1 MAGWKNPRKS
11 QGDHAMNVRTLLP
24 SLWDRNDKHPAGFG
38 SLRKEIDRLFE
49 DFSKG
54 FDLPDFSRTGGL
66 GLVPDMD
73 VHDGEKDVTLSVEL
87 PGVDEK
93 DIDIAVNGQ
102 TITISGEKK
111 SETETKEGEVFRRER
126 SYGSFSRS
134 LAMPFRID
142 GDKVAA
148 KFAKGVLTVT
158 VGKPDEALQPP
169 RKVPIAA
176 E

>member
-1 MAGWKNPRKS
+1 
-11 QGDHAMNVRTLLP
+11 MNVRTLLP
-24 SLWDRNDKHPAGFG
+24 SLWDRNDTHPAGFG

-54 FDLPDFSRTGGL
+54 FGLPAVAGAGGF

-73 VHDGEKDVTLSVEL
+73 VHDGEKEVTLSVEL

-102 TITISGEKK
+102 AITISGEKK
-111 SETETKEGEVFRRER
+111 SETETKQGEVFRRER

-134 LAMPFRID
+134 IAMPFQID

-158 VGKPDEALQPP
+158 VTKPEEARQQP